1 MPVPVA
7 ANNLIAQTRN
17 LPSPQASGS
26 AGLDKDGTVAT
37 KTEEQPHKA
46 ADLPARQAT
55 LLAQTETAPTP
66 NTSSKKSRFP
76 IKWVLLGLGAV
87 AVIAVAGG
95 LFYLLVRS
103 GHSDEDLEPESL
115 SEPASPDESENAS
128 PQETDANSA
137 THLQHSES
145 NGSRDS
151 ALSVVPP
158 KKEEKPPAPPPPDA
172 LAVRET
178 TRLAK
183 IDIIDELIKEL
194 NSRDP
199 ATRRKAIWDL
209 GQRGDSRAVQPLV
222 NVMIDSDS
230 KQRGLILAAL
240 SEIGTRTLTPLSRAL
255 AISLQDDSPEVRKNA
270 IRDLTRIYDSLAQI
284 SQLLRLAADD
294 SDPEVRETARWAF
307 GQLERIRTPPSAENR
322 PNLPKSDKPPD
333 KSPWEG

>member
-1 MPVPVA
+1 MPVA
-7 ANNLIAQTRN
+7 ANSLIAQTRN
-17 LPSPQASGS
+17 LPFPEASGL
-26 AGLDKDGTVAT
+26 AGLQKDRTAAA
-37 KTEEQPHKA
+37 KTEEQPHRA

-66 NTSSKKSRFP
+66 NPSKKKSGFP

-95 LFYLLVRS
+95 LFYLLIRS

-115 SEPASPDESENAS
+115 SEEASPDESENAS
-128 PQETDANSA
+128 PQETDGNSA
-137 THLQHSES
+137 TREQYAES
-145 NGSRDS
+145 NGSREPAFS
-151 ALSVVPP
+151 APEP

-183 IDIIDELIKEL
+183 IDIIDELVKEL
-194 NSRDP
+194 RSRDP

-222 NVMIDSDS
+222 NLMIDSDS

-255 AISLQDDSPEVRKNA
+255 AVSLQDDSPEVRKNA

-284 SQLLRLAADD
+284 SQLLRHAADD
-294 SDPEVRETARWAF
+294 PDPEVRETARWAF
-307 GQLERIRTPPSAENR
+307 GQLERIRIPPGAENR
-322 PNLPKSDKPPD
+322 PNLPNSDKPPD
-333 KSPWEG
+333 KSPWES

>member
-1 MPVPVA
+1 MPVA
-7 ANNLIAQTRN
+7 AHSLIAQTRN
-17 LPSPQASGS
+17 FSPPQASGS
-26 AGLDKDGTVAT
+26 AGLEKDRTAAA
-37 KTEEQPHKA
+37 KTEEQPHKV

-66 NTSSKKSRFP
+66 NPSNKKFP
-76 IKWVLLGLGAV
+76 FPLKWLLLGLGAV

-103 GHSDEDLEPESL
+103 GHNGEDLEPESL

-172 LAVRET
+172 MAVRET

-183 IDIIDELIKEL
+183 IDIIDELVKEL
-194 NSRDP
+194 RSRDP

-222 NVMIDSDS
+222 NLMIDSDS

-255 AISLQDDSPEVRKNA
+255 AVSLQDDSPEVRKNA

-284 SQLLRLAADD
+284 SQLLRHAADD

-307 GQLERIRTPPSAENR
+307 GQLERIRTPPAAEN
-322 PNLPKSDKPPD
+322 PQNLPNSDKPPD